1 MLTLFQRDR
10 KYLLCKNLNM
20 VFFIYIVFN
29 SHIKNKEKLLFYTSN
44 PLTRKNEVEI
54 IKSNNHILLRKVIP
68 NTFYCY
74 FVSSD
79 KVNLFVIMFM
89 LYFDKKS
96 TELKKQIFDI
106 IEEDDKN

>member
-1 MLTLFQRDR
+1 
-10 KYLLCKNLNM
+10 M
-20 VFFIYIVFN
+20 VFFIYIFLK
-29 SHIKNKEKLLFYTSN
+29 SHTKNKEKLLFYTSN
-44 PLTRKNEVEI
+44 PLTRKNEAEI

-74 FVSSD
+74 FGSIE

-96 TELKKQIFDI
+96 IELKNQVFDI
-106 IEEDDKN
+106 IETDDKN